1 MNDTQNIKIRSSGS
15 HLYINEYE
23 LVSFLGKGTS
33 STVYKCKLLNEEF
46 ALMISQQPYYNQ
58 KQVTDQLI
66 DLQCSKI
73 IRTFKVNE
81 IQINMSQQH
90 KIYFGDSIIQS
101 GIDQYIAICTYISGN
116 SFDNNLTFTMK
127 LEVIMKHFRQFCVQI
142 KKMHSKNV
150 FHFDIKPEHLIL
162 DKDKYQIID
171 FSSSVI
177 INEQHNINADL
188 LTHSYKTTQ
197 YAASSP
203 LFSTQVF
210 KNSIICEKQDVYA
223 LGCVLYKNLMS
234 QCRTKPLNRNSQ
246 TFQNI
251 KMRFNELIADLLSGM
266 LDGEQVYRYTMNQVI
281 NHPAMFPE
289 SNIKDL
295 ILFQFEYVSILNKL
309 MFKNALKQGSIM
321 RSFSTQNRINQED
334 DEIVSSRI
342 NDDYF
347 LDFVKQNTLN
357 QNVLQ
362 QHILNLTQKQQ
373 FETINN
379 SSPYISFSV
388 RSNKHSDIHSLS
400 SQVQVS
406 KSTIKFSSKLN
417 YEYVNICDD
426 SSNTSSTLISRN
438 QSNVEWQFS
447 KDNITDINIETDAKT
462 QKQYNLRAQMS
473 FISVPSC
480 MDTNDEQ
487 ISESIYKSDCDPL
500 AFYEKS
506 KK

>member
-1 MNDTQNIKIRSSGS
+1 MYYLYTCKI
-15 HLYINEYE
+15 H
-23 LVSFLGKGTS
+23 
-33 STVYKCKLLNEEF
+33 
-46 ALMISQQPYYNQ
+46 
-58 KQVTDQLI
+58 
-66 DLQCSKI
+66 
-73 IRTFKVNE
+73 
-81 IQINMSQQH
+81 
-90 KIYFGDSIIQS
+90 FGDSIFQS
-101 GIDQYIAICTYISGN
+101 GSDQYIAICTYISGN
-116 SFDNNLTFTMK
+116 SFDNNLTCTMK
-127 LEVIMKHFRQFCVQI
+127 LDVLMDHFRQFCIQI
-142 KKMHSKNV
+142 QKMHTKNV

-197 YAASSP
+197 YVASSP
-203 LFSTQVF
+203 LFSTQVLE
-210 KNSIICEKQDVYA
+210 NSIICEKQDVYA
-223 LGCVLYKNLMS
+223 LGCVLYKNLMG

-246 TFQNI
+246 TINNV
-251 KMRFNELIADLLSGM
+251 KMRCNELIADLLSGM

-281 NHPAMFPE
+281 NHPAMFPKK
-289 SNIKDL
+289 NIKDL
-295 ILFQFEYVSILNKL
+295 ILFKFEYVSSLNQL

-321 RSFSTQNRINQED
+321 RSFSAQNRINQGEN
-334 DEIVSSRI
+334 EIVSSRI

-347 LDFVKQNTLN
+347 LDFVKLNTVN

-373 FETINN
+373 LETINN

-406 KSTIKFSSKLN
+406 KSTLKFSSKLN

-447 KDNITDINIETDAKT
+447 KDNQTDIEAETKT
-462 QKQYNLRAQMS
+462 SKQYNLRAQMS

-480 MDTNDEQ
+480 LDTNEEQ
-487 ISESIYKSDCDPL
+487 ISESLYKSDCDPIGFL
-500 AFYEKS
+500 
-506 KK
+506 